1 MDRFDLERISRSNC
15 NRLSNWR
22 ELHNN
27 GQGILIHLADL
38 GLTEEIAFPEKKRIQ
53 LELSVLTWKNPES
66 LGQVARPTKQTTHCV
81 FIRQNQLF
89 KASHERSEF
98 LFLNDK

>member
-1 MDRFDLERISRSNC
+1 MTTF
-15 NRLSNWR
+15 
-22 ELHNN
+22 
-27 GQGILIHLADL
+27 LIHLADL

-53 LELSVLTWKNPES
+53 LELSVFTWSYPNIVFPVI
-66 LGQVARPTKQTTHCV
+66 QPVQQTTHCV